1 MVQTHPRSIPQG
13 LCAKLEKSALRV
25 PPIFDLI
32 AETGA
37 IPERD
42 MFNTFN
48 MGVGMA
54 VIVSRETADKALS
67 ALADHGCPGYV
78 MGEIVPGEERV
89 VLC

>member
-1 MVQTHPRSIPQG
+1 
-13 LCAKLEKSALRV
+13 
-25 PPIFDLI
+25 
-32 AETGA
+32 
-37 IPERD
+37 

-54 VIVSRETADKALS
+54 VIVSKDTADRALS

>member
-1 MVQTHPRSIPQG
+1 MTVKIEKAAIQT
-13 LCAKLEKSALRV
+13 
-25 PPIFDLI
+25 PPIFHMLQ
-32 AETGA
+32 ETGR

-54 VIVSRETADKALS
+54 VIVSRDTADRALA